1 MNDSIIINAISKIQ
15 FILVSIFSFIFLVL
29 FISFI
34 VLQKGIYIDSLS
46 FQNVKIEKLYIKWD
60 EKVSFIANE
69 IHIANN
75 NKSGGSEVAYE
86 KILSSISTAL
96 PFLLWFE
103 DIFIEHISVGDTKYT
118 FEYIDNQQS
127 LSISSSNFILYSSLF
142 SNNNLLHLRVDI
154 FRDLNKNIQIDGDL
168 IFDIK
173 NNFEVSTKLN
183 ITIHDDTKLHLFAHG
198 DAQKLSYK
206 IESDEN
212 IKNTREIVDL
222 FNVDPDVKYWIYD
235 AIEMSSLSLN
245 TLYGWFEYKNLDK
258 AYLNL
263 YAKAVAND
271 LKYKYDEK
279 VDSIRTKKTD
289 LEFKEGVLYIKPQN
303 AYSYDFFLDKSWLKI
318 DFSKKEELL
327 TLYLLFK
334 GQVNKDL
341 LSLLDRYEIKL
352 PFIQNSGT
360 VDTNLTLDINLI
372 TLNVEA
378 VGDFYAKEAQIN
390 YLGLD
395 IDISDAHVFLNNYD
409 VKVKNMAAKYSD
421 IATSHV
427 DLDFDAN
434 ESSGTL
440 AFRFDTIEAKDSDLK
455 LLKNKDSLAAVYTIS
470 PKQDYITIEESTWSL
485 KGQTL
490 HVDAMQIPFDIK
502 ELAAKIP
509 LTAIESPNLLSALV
523 SGEIF
528 FNSKKAS
535 LNIELSKFSY
545 LDISLDKKASSLNI
559 LYDADKFT
567 LSSAKPIQL
576 DVAKKKATLDNFMID
591 ITPEAIKAKNIS
603 LNFENILSS
612 KISIKFNIADSSMLV
627 DLGDLDFENDNFGE
641 IFKNNENIRLFVKNR
656 ENNSTNVRCDEFD
669 LEYILNNEG
678 WRIELKSIDKITK
691 HSNVLKKYNLTNGK
705 FVLYKK
711 NNEPKMKF
719 SLNTNYK
726 YRILVAENTPLENY
740 NINGEYEE
748 DKGISLKINDLVD
761 VKIEDDIRIKTVD
774 IGINLDEIL
783 NFATDKNSTKN
794 EEEDEKE
801 KKSRDIYFEANNS
814 YLYLSENRHIISDT
828 INLQYINEELNA
840 KLTHKQGKATLKL
853 YDDVLNLYGENFNDE
868 FMGKLF
874 SLSKFKGGSLEFY
887 INGSTK
893 EYSGTLYVRDTT
905 ILDYK
910 ILNNI
915 LAFVNTVPSLVTFS
929 LPGYN
934 QNGIAAKS
942 AYMNFRHK
950 DEIYKINDIY
960 LKSKEIEI
968 VGLGEASIKNNSIN
982 MDLSL
987 RTSLGSSVSKIPLIG
1002 HILLGNENLSTNLT
1016 LSGTLEN
1023 PDVNTQVTKDI
1034 AAAPFNIIK
1043 RTLMYPFELF
1053 KRDENE

>member
-46 FQNVKIEKLYIKWD
+46 FQNVKIEKLYIKWN

-69 IHIANN
+69 IHIANKE
-75 NKSGGSEVAYE
+75 KSSGSKVAYE

-103 DIFIEHISVGDTKYT
+103 DIFIEHISFGDTKYT

-127 LSISSSNFILYSSLF
+127 LSISSSDFILYSSLF
-142 SNNNLLHLRVDI
+142 SNDNLLHLRVDI

-168 IFDIK
+168 IFNAK
-173 NNFEVSTKLN
+173 NNFELSTKLN

-198 DAQKLSYK
+198 DRHKLSYK

-222 FNVDPDVKYWIYD
+222 FNVDSDVKYWIYD

-271 LKYKYDEK
+271 LKYTYDKK
-279 VDSIRTKKTD
+279 VDSVRTTKTD

-303 AYSYDFFLDKSWLKI
+303 AYSYNFFLDKSWLKI
-318 DFSKKEELL
+318 DFSKQEELL

-334 GQVNKDL
+334 GQVNKNL
-341 LSLLDRYEIKL
+341 LSLLERYEIKL
-352 PFIQNSGT
+352 PFIQNSGA

-372 TLNVEA
+372 SLDVEA

-409 VKVKNMAAKYSD
+409 VKVKNMVAKYGD

-434 ESSGTL
+434 ESSGAL
-440 AFRFDTIEAKDSDLK
+440 AFRFDTIEAKESDFK
-455 LLKNKDSLAAVYTIS
+455 LLKNEDALFATYVIS

-490 HVDAMQIPFDIK
+490 HVNAMQIPFDIK
-502 ELAAKIP
+502 ELAATIP

-528 FNSKKAS
+528 FNSKKAN

-545 LDISLDKKASSLNI
+545 LDILLDKKVSSLNL
-559 LYDADKFT
+559 LYDTDKFT

-576 DVAKKKATLDNFMID
+576 DVAKKKATLDNFIID
-591 ITPEAIKAKNIS
+591 ITPETIKAKNIS

-612 KISIKFNIADSSMLV
+612 KIGIKFNVADSSMLV
-627 DLGDLDFENDNFGE
+627 DLRDLDFENNNFGE
-641 IFKNNENIRLFVKNR
+641 IFKNSENIRLFVKNR
-656 ENNSTNVRCDEFD
+656 DNNSTIIRCDEFD
-669 LEYILNNEG
+669 LDYILNNEG
-678 WRIELKSIDKITK
+678 WRVELNSIDKITK
-691 HSNVLKKYNLTNGK
+691 HSNALKKYNLTNGK

-711 NNEPKMKF
+711 NDEAKMKF
-719 SLNTNYK
+719 SLNTDYK
-726 YRILVAENTPLENY
+726 YKILVVENTPLENY
-740 NINGEYEE
+740 TINGEYEE
-748 DKGISLKINDLVD
+748 SKGVSLKINDLVD
-761 VKIEDDIRIKTVD
+761 VKIEDDIRIKTANV
-774 IGINLDEIL
+774 GINLDEIL
-783 NFATDKNSTKN
+783 NFAADKNSTK
-794 EEEDEKE
+794 EEDEKE
-801 KKSRDIYFEANNS
+801 KKSRDIYFEADNS
-814 YLYLSENRHIISDT
+814 YLYLSENRHIISDA
-828 INLQYINEELNA
+828 IHIQYINEELNA

-987 RTSLGSSVSKIPLIG
+987 ITGIGSSVSKIPFIG
-1002 HILLGNENLSTNLT
+1002 HILLGRENISTTLK
-1016 LSGTLEN
+1016 LSGALEN

-1043 RTLMYPFELF
+1043 RTLMYPFEFLDN
-1053 KRDENE
+1053 DEK

>member
-34 VLQKGIYIDSLS
+34 VLQKGIYIDSIS

-69 IHIANN
+69 IHIANKE
-75 NKSGGSEVAYE
+75 KSSDSEVAYE
-86 KILSSISTAL
+86 KILSSISTTL

-127 LSISSSNFILYSSLF
+127 LSISSSDFILYSSLF
-142 SNNNLLHLRVDI
+142 SNDNLLHLKIDI
-154 FRDLNKNIQIDGDL
+154 FRDLNKNIQLDGDL
-168 IFDIK
+168 IFDAK
-173 NNFEVSTKLN
+173 NNFELSTKLN

-198 DAQKLSYK
+198 DRHKLSYK

-212 IKNTREIVDL
+212 IKNTREIIDL
-222 FNVDPDVKYWIYD
+222 FNVNPNVKYWIYD

-271 LKYKYDEK
+271 LKYTYDKK
-279 VDSIRTKKTD
+279 VDSVRTTKTD

-303 AYSYDFFLDKSWLKI
+303 AYSYNFFLDKSWLKI

-334 GQVNKDL
+334 GQVNKNL
-341 LSLLDRYEIKL
+341 LSLLERYEIKL
-352 PFIQNSGT
+352 PFIQNSGA

-372 TLNVEA
+372 TLDVEA

-409 VKVKNMAAKYSD
+409 VKVKNMVAKYGD

-434 ESSGTL
+434 ESSGAL
-440 AFRFDTIEAKDSDLK
+440 AFRFDTIEVKESDFK
-455 LLKNKDSLAAVYTIS
+455 LLKNEDALSATYFIS

-490 HVDAMQIPFDIK
+490 HVNAMQIPFDIK

-528 FNSKKAS
+528 FNSKKAN

-545 LDISLDKKASSLNI
+545 LDILLDKKASSLNL
-559 LYDADKFT
+559 LYDTDKFT

-576 DVAKKKATLDNFMID
+576 DVAKKKATLDNFIID
-591 ITPEAIKAKNIS
+591 ITPEAIKAKNLS

-612 KISIKFNIADSSMLV
+612 KISIKFNVADSSMSV
-627 DLGDLDFENDNFGE
+627 DLRDIDFENDNFGE
-641 IFKNNENIRLFVKNR
+641 IFKNSENIRLFVENR
-656 ENNSTNVRCDEFD
+656 DNSTTIRCDEFNFNYLISND
-669 LEYILNNEG
+669 G
-678 WRIELKSIDKITK
+678 WRIELNSIDKITE
-691 HSNVLKKYNLTNGK
+691 HSNILKKYNLTNGK

-711 NNEPKMKF
+711 NDEAKMKF
-719 SLNTNYK
+719 SLNTDYK
-726 YRILVAENTPLENY
+726 YKILVIENTPLENY
-740 NINGEYEE
+740 TINGEYEE
-748 DKGISLKINDLVD
+748 GKEVSLKINDLVD
-761 VKIEDDIRIKTVD
+761 VKIEDDIHIKTAD

-783 NFATDKNSTKN
+783 NFVADKNST
-794 EEEDEKE
+794 EDEEE
-801 KKSRDIYFEANNS
+801 KKSKDIYFEANNS

-874 SLSKFKGGSLEFY
+874 SLSKFKGGFLEFY

-942 AYMNFRHK
+942 AYMNFKYK

-987 RTSLGSSVSKIPLIG
+987 ITGIGSSVSKIPFIG
-1002 HILLGNENLSTNLT
+1002 HILLGRENISTTLK
-1016 LSGTLEN
+1016 LSGALEN

-1043 RTLMYPFELF
+1043 RTLMYPFEF
-1053 KRDENE
+1053 FDDDKK

>member
-1 MNDSIIINAISKIQ
+1 MNDSIIINAISKIK
-15 FILVSIFSFIFLVL
+15 FILVSIFSFILLVL

-75 NKSGGSEVAYE
+75 EKSSGSEVAYE

-103 DIFIEHISVGDTKYT
+103 DIFIENISFGDTKYT

-127 LSISSSNFILYSSLF
+127 LFISSSDFILYSSLF
-142 SNNNLLHLRVDI
+142 SNDNLLHLRVDI

-168 IFDIK
+168 IFDTK
-173 NNFEVSTKLN
+173 NKFELSTKIN
-183 ITIHDDTKLHLFAHG
+183 ITIHDNTKLHLFAHG
-198 DAQKLSYK
+198 DRQKLSYK

-222 FNVDPDVKYWIYD
+222 FNVDPDIKYWIYD

-271 LKYKYDEK
+271 LKYTYDKK
-279 VDSIRTKKTD
+279 VDSVRTTKTD
-289 LEFKEGVLYIKPQN
+289 LEFKEGVLYIRPQN
-303 AYSYDFFLDKSWLKI
+303 AYSYNFFLDKSWLKI

-334 GQVNKDL
+334 GQVNKNM
-341 LSLLDRYEIKL
+341 LSLLDRYEVKL
-352 PFIQNSGT
+352 PFVQNSGA

-372 TLNVEA
+372 TLNIEA
-378 VGDFYAKEAQIN
+378 IGDFYAKEAQIN

-395 IDISDAHVFLNNYD
+395 IDISDAHIFLNNYD
-409 VKVKNMAAKYSD
+409 VKVKNMVAKYGD

-427 DLDFDAN
+427 DLDFNAN

-440 AFRFDTIEAKDSDLK
+440 AFRFDTIEAKESDIK

-470 PKQDYITIEESTWSL
+470 PKQDYLSIEKSTWSL

-490 HVDAMQIPFDIK
+490 DVDAMQIPFDIK

-528 FNSKKAS
+528 FNSKKAN

-545 LDISLDKKASSLNI
+545 LDILLDKKASSLNL
-559 LYDADKFT
+559 LYDTDKFT
-567 LSSAKPIQL
+567 LSSAKPIHL
-576 DVAKKKATLDNFMID
+576 NVAKKKATLDNFMID

-612 KISIKFNIADSSMLV
+612 KISIKFNVADSSMLV
-627 DLGDLDFENDNFGE
+627 DLRDLDFENNNFGE

-656 ENNSTNVRCDEFD
+656 DNNSTIIRCDEFD
-669 LEYILNNEG
+669 LDYILNNEG
-678 WRIELKSIDKITK
+678 WRVELNSIDKITQ
-691 HSNVLKKYNLTNGK
+691 HSNALKKYNLTNGK

-711 NNEPKMKF
+711 NDEAKMKF
-719 SLNTNYK
+719 SLNTDYK
-726 YRILVAENTPLENY
+726 YKILVIENTPLENY
-740 NINGEYEE
+740 SINGEYEE
-748 DKGISLKINDLVD
+748 GKEISLKINDLVD
-761 VKIEDDIRIKTVD
+761 VKIEDAIHIKTAD

-783 NFATDKNSTKN
+783 NFVADKNST
-794 EEEDEKE
+794 EDEKAKE
-801 KKSRDIYFEANNS
+801 QKSKDIYFEANNS
-814 YLYLSENRHIISDT
+814 YLYLSENRHIISDA
-828 INLQYINEELNA
+828 IHIQYLNEELNA
-840 KLTHKQGKATLKL
+840 KLTHRQGKATLKL
-853 YDDVLNLYGENFNDE
+853 YNDVLNLYGENFNDE

-942 AYMNFRHK
+942 AYMNFKYK

-987 RTSLGSSVSKIPLIG
+987 ITGIGSSVSKIPFIG
-1002 HILLGNENLSTNLT
+1002 HILLGKENISTTLK
-1016 LSGTLEN
+1016 LSGALEN

-1043 RTLMYPFELF
+1043 RTLMYPFEFLDDD
-1053 KRDENE
+1053 KK

>member
-15 FILVSIFSFIFLVL
+15 FILVSIFSFIFLAL
-29 FISFI
+29 FILFI

-75 NKSGGSEVAYE
+75 EKSSSSEVAYE
-86 KILSSISTAL
+86 KILSSINTTL

-103 DIFIEHISVGDTKYT
+103 DIFIEHISFGGTKYT

-127 LSISSSNFILYSSLF
+127 LSISSSDFILYSSLF

-173 NNFEVSTKLN
+173 NNFELSTKLN
-183 ITIHDDTKLHLFAHG
+183 IIIHDYTKLHLFAHG
-198 DAQKLSYK
+198 DRQRLSYK

-222 FNVDPDVKYWIYD
+222 FNVDQNVKYWIYD

-245 TLYGWFEYKNLDK
+245 TLYGWFEYKNIDK

-271 LKYKYDEK
+271 LKYTYDEK

-289 LEFKEGVLYIKPQN
+289 LEFKEGVLYIRPQN
-303 AYSYDFFLDKSWLKI
+303 AYSYNFFLDKSWLKI
-318 DFSKKEELL
+318 DFAKQEELL
-327 TLYLLFK
+327 TLYLFFK
-334 GQVNKDL
+334 GQVNKSM

-352 PFIQNSGT
+352 PFVQNSGT

-372 TLNVEA
+372 SLGVEA
-378 VGDFYAKEAQIN
+378 VGDFYVKEAQIN

-409 VKVKNMAAKYSD
+409 VKVENMVAKYGD

-427 DLDFDAN
+427 NLNFDAN
-434 ESSGTL
+434 KSIGTL
-440 AFRFDTIEAKDSDLK
+440 AFRFDTIEAKDSDFK
-455 LLKNKDSLAAVYTIS
+455 LLKNRDSLSAVYTIS
-470 PKQDYITIEESTWSL
+470 PKQDYLTIEESTWSF

-502 ELAAKIP
+502 ELAATIP
-509 LTAIESPNLLSALV
+509 RTAIESQNLLSALV

-528 FNSKKAS
+528 FNSKKAD
-535 LNIELSKFSY
+535 LNIDISKFNY
-545 LDISLDKKASSLNI
+545 LDISLDKNVSSLNL
-559 LYDADKFT
+559 LYDTDKFT

-576 DVAKKKATLDNFMID
+576 DVAKKKVTLDNFMIK
-591 ITPEAIKAKNIS
+591 ITPEVIEAKNIS
-603 LNFENILSS
+603 LNFENILRS
-612 KISIKFNIADSSMLV
+612 KVSAQFDLADSNIIV
-627 DLGDLDFENDNFGE
+627 DLKDLEFENDNFGE
-641 IFKNNENIRLFVKNR
+641 IFKDSENIRLFVKNR
-656 ENNSTNVRCDEFD
+656 DNNTTIHCDEFNLD
-669 LEYILNNEG
+669 YLLNDKG
-678 WRIELKSIDKITK
+678 WRVELNSMDKIAE
-691 HSNVLKKYNLTNGK
+691 HSNTLKKYNLTNGK

-711 NNEPKMKF
+711 KDEAKMKF

-726 YRILVAENTPLENY
+726 YKILVVENTPLENY
-740 NINGEYEE
+740 TINGEFEE

-761 VKIEDDIRIKTVD
+761 VKIEDDIRIKTAN
-774 IGINLDEIL
+774 IGINLDGIL
-783 NFATDKNSTKN
+783 NFAADKNSTKDEN
-794 EEEDEKE
+794 EKE
-801 KKSRDIYFEANNS
+801 KKSRNIYFEADNS
-814 YLYLSENRHIISDT
+814 YLHLSENRHIISDT
-828 INLQYINEELNA
+828 MHIQYLNEELIA

-853 YDDVLNLYGENFNDE
+853 YNDVLNLYGENFNDE

-893 EYSGTLYVRDTT
+893 EYSGTLYIRDTT

-942 AYMNFRHK
+942 AYMNFKHK

-987 RTSLGSSVSKIPLIG
+987 ITGIGSSVSKIPFIG
-1002 HILLGNENLSTNLT
+1002 HILLGKENISTTLT
-1016 LSGTLEN
+1016 LSGALDN

-1034 AAAPFNIIK
+1034 ATAPFNIIK